1 MSISKPVIALLI
13 VQLAML
19 PAPWITNAD
28 AQAVNSEPVER
39 WDAHL
44 AALDPTNP
52 LAYFELA
59 EDIAD
64 DSKDKSQR
72 ELARH
77 LFALAGVLDPA
88 RLGRSASLALAD
100 MEDREHVK
108 RQLLALAALLD
119 ERGGVAGW
127 GQPEDAPQISASAAV
142 AVGEALSY
150 YRRGRGPRALAVLE
164 TPEATALLESSADVL
179 RGGAKRFIEDCKLYR
194 GQRKPMV
201 TEDDLRRMLQLEAAL
216 LAGADR
222 TWSSQLLL
230 GRGRPLVE
238 VDPDNLQQTF
248 GVDASRPYYRLG
260 RWVALDNGG

>member
-1 MSISKPVIALLI
+1 MTLSKFVAALLI
-13 VQLAML
+13 VLVAML
-19 PAPWITNAD
+19 PARWVANVD
-28 AQAVNSEPVER
+28 AQAVGSEPANR
-39 WDAHL
+39 WEARL

-64 DSKDKSQR
+64 DHVDEAQR
-72 ELARH
+72 DLARH

-127 GQPEDAPQISASAAV
+127 GQPDEVPQISASAAV

-150 YRRGRGPRALAVLE
+150 YRRGRGSRALAVLE
-164 TPEATALLESSADVL
+164 KPGAMALLESAGGVL
-179 RGGAKRFIEDCKLYR
+179 RGGARRFVEDCKLYR
-194 GQRKPMV
+194 GRRKPTV
-201 TEDDLRRMLQLEAAL
+201 TEDDLRRMLQLEAAV
-216 LAGADR
+216 LAGVDR
-222 TWSSQLLL
+222 AWSGELLL

-238 VDPDNLQQTF
+238 VDPDNLQQTL
-248 GVDASRPYYRLG
+248 GVDASRPYYRRG
-260 RWVALDNGG
+260 RWVALDDGA

>member
-1 MSISKPVIALLI
+1 MTLSKFVTASLI
-13 VQLAML
+13 VLLAIL
-19 PAPWITNAD
+19 PAHWAPNAEP
-28 AQAVNSEPVER
+28 QAVVGEPANR
-39 WDAHL
+39 WEAHL

-64 DSKDKSQR
+64 DHVNAAQR
-72 ELARH
+72 DLARH
-77 LFALAGVLDPA
+77 LFALAGVLDPT

-127 GQPEDAPQISASAAV
+127 GQPVEATRISASAAV

-150 YRRGRGPRALAVLE
+150 YRRGRGSRALAMLE
-164 TPEATALLESSADVL
+164 TPGAMVLLESTGDVL

-194 GQRKPMV
+194 GRRKPMV
-201 TEDDLRRMLQLEAAL
+201 TEDDLRRMLQMEAAV
-216 LAGADR
+216 LADIDR
-222 TWSSQLLL
+222 AWSGQLLL

-238 VDPDNLQQTF
+238 VDPDNLPQTL
-248 GVDASRPYYRLG
+248 GVDTSRPYYRRG
-260 RWVALDNGG
+260 RWVALDNGA

>member
-1 MSISKPVIALLI
+1 MSIFKSVTALFI
-13 VQLAML
+13 VLLAML
-19 PAPWITNAD
+19 PARWITNAD
-28 AQAVNSEPVER
+28 AQAVNIQPVDR
-39 WDAHL
+39 WNTRLTTL
-44 AALDPTNP
+44 APTNP

-59 EDIAD
+59 EEIAD
-64 DSKDKSQR
+64 DSVDKSQR

-77 LFALAGVLDPA
+77 LFALAGVLDPS

-127 GQPEDAPQISASAAV
+127 GQPDEAPQISASAAV

-150 YRRGRGPRALAVLE
+150 YRRGRGPRALTALEAPGAV
-164 TPEATALLESSADVL
+164 ALLESAGGVL
-179 RGGAKRFIEDCKLYR
+179 RGGAKRFMEDCKLYR
-194 GQRKPMV
+194 GQRKPTI
-201 TEDDLRRMLQLEAAL
+201 TEDDLRRMLQLEAAV
-216 LAGADR
+216 LAGVDR
-222 TWSSQLLL
+222 AWSGELLL

-260 RWVALDNGG
+260 RWVALDDGD